1 MVVRRFLL
9 LTDGT
14 ESPTKLVDRWRSRSI
29 ACGKNWNDANRV
41 EVVKRIMRHLRQQ
54 KPFEEKRELWRS
66 KLDKPIGPGLMITLI
81 PTLIMCVFLVMAA
94 PYLKSILLKFFEMD
108 QESVIVP
115 ISLAEDGEPVLPDT
129 PPPNPEIAIA
139 EIYQRQFD
147 EEGFDW
153 RKPPELE
160 FPEET
165 PAKEIEKEIKP
176 VPVDIPLSASGPEF
190 DPNLYEVEQ

>member
-1 MVVRRFLL
+1 
-9 LTDGT
+9 
-14 ESPTKLVDRWRSRSI
+14 
-29 ACGKNWNDANRV
+29 
-41 EVVKRIMRHLRQQ
+41 MRHLRKQ

-66 KLDKPIGPGLMITLI
+66 KLNKPIGPGMMITLI

-94 PYLKSILLKFFEMD
+94 PYLKSMLLKFFEMD

-115 ISLAEDGEPVLPDT
+115 ISLSEHSELVLPDT

-147 EEGFDW
+147 KEGFDW

-160 FPEET
+160 IPEEILT
-165 PAKEIEKEIKP
+165 EEIVKEIKP
-176 VPVDIPLSASGPEF
+176 VPVEIPLPTQTSEF
-190 DPNLYEVEQ
+190 DSSLYPAEN

>member
-1 MVVRRFLL
+1 
-9 LTDGT
+9 
-14 ESPTKLVDRWRSRSI
+14 
-29 ACGKNWNDANRV
+29 
-41 EVVKRIMRHLRQQ
+41 MRHLRKQ

-66 KLDKPIGPGLMITLI
+66 KLDKPIGPGMMITLI

-115 ISLAEDGEPVLPDT
+115 ISLSEDSKPVLPDT

-147 EEGFDW
+147 KEGFDW

-160 FPEET
+160 VPEEIPT
-165 PAKEIEKEIKP
+165 EEIVKEIKP
-176 VPVDIPLSASGPEF
+176 VPVEIPLPTETPEF
-190 DPNLYEVEQ
+190 DPNLYQVEN